1 MQLFKEDALKQQHII
16 ITGATGGIGYATAK
30 VAVQA
35 GAIISITGRNEEKLA
50 QLQKE
55 CETLV
60 EGAEVTT
67 IVADL
72 TNEDD
77 RSNLVQKAVKE
88 NGPITGLINS
98 AGIGGGDII
107 DRLTEDDLRKV
118 MELNYTATVL
128 LTQLVYNHMRNKDQ
142 KGGIVNL
149 SSLSGLRGT
158 YGGTAYSASKFAIIG
173 FTQSFAHEAIK
184 HGIRVN
190 AVCPGFVDT
199 EMGRNAIEAKGKRE
213 NKSYKEELQA
223 VEKGLPSGRITQPEE
238 VANSIIYLLSNASE
252 NIIGESLKISGGS
265 VMR

>member
-1 MQLFKEDALKQQHII
+1 MQLFKENALKDQHIL
-16 ITGATGGIGYATAK
+16 ITGATGGIGYVTAK

-35 GAIISITGRNEEKLA
+35 GAAVTVTGRNEEKLSE
-50 QLQKE
+50 LKKE
-55 CETLV
+55 CEAD
-60 EGAEVTT
+60 GAKITS

-72 TNEDD
+72 TDAED
-77 RSNLVQKAVKE
+77 RSHLIKKAVNE
-88 NGPITGLINS
+88 NGPITGLVNS
-98 AGIGGGDII
+98 AGIGGGDTV
-107 DRLTEDDLRKV
+107 DQLKEEDLRNV

-128 LTQLVYNHMRNKDQ
+128 LTQLVYNHMRNEKQ

-158 YGGTAYSASKFAIIG
+158 YGNTAYSASKFAITG

-199 EMGRNAIEAKGKRE
+199 EMGRNAIESKGKRE
-213 NKSYKEELQA
+213 NKSFEEELQA
-223 VEKGLPSGRITQPEE
+223 VEEAMPSGRITQPEE
-238 VANSIIYLLSNASE
+238 VANSIIFLLSSAAE